1 MSLYINSS
9 VYHCK
14 QSKERNKL
22 KENYLEHFLMN
33 LEDVKKFVHATT
45 NFFDD
50 DTELS
55 SVELSDG
62 NINYVYRV
70 FDEKRGTSLI
80 VKQADIFLRSSGRPL
95 DVHRSKIEMDVL
107 KLQAEY
113 CPEYVPKI
121 YHYSEEMSA
130 LIMEDLG
137 NFENLRLGLMK
148 ENVFMSL
155 AEDISTFIV
164 NTQLPSTDLVLDR
177 HIKKLRVQ
185 NFINV
190 ELCDISEDLVF
201 TEPYYNYKNRNIIT
215 KGQESYVNSTLYN
228 DIELHAEIAQLRN
241 NFMNNA
247 QSLLHGDLHTGSI
260 FANRSGIKIIDPEF
274 AFYGPM
280 GYDIGNVLANMI
292 FALAN
297 KTYLKND
304 AEEFT
309 QYLKKTITEI
319 FDLTQAKLYQK
330 YDEIVQFKIY
340 KNEAFQNKYI
350 AGIISDSIG
359 YAGTEM
365 IRRVVG
371 DSKVIEVNDV
381 TDLTIK
387 LPLER
392 CLIEL
397 GVALIKNRASIKS
410 GQEIINLYN
419 RMVEKNKV

>member
-1 MSLYINSS
+1 MT
-9 VYHCK
+9 
-14 QSKERNKL
+14 
-22 KENYLEHFLMN
+22 ENYLEHFLMN
-33 LEDVKKFVHATT
+33 LEDVEKFVHATT

-50 DTELS
+50 DAELS
-55 SVELSDG
+55 SLELSDG

-70 FDEKRGTSLI
+70 FDEKKGISLI
-80 VKQADIFLRSSGRPL
+80 VKQADILLRSSGRPL
-95 DVHRSKIEMDVL
+95 DVRRSKIEMEVL

-121 YHYSEEMSA
+121 YYYSEEMSA
-130 LIMEDLG
+130 LIMEDIG
-137 NFENLRLGLMK
+137 NYENLRHGLMK
-148 ENVFMSL
+148 EHVFMSL
-155 AEDISTFIV
+155 AEDISTFMV

-185 NFINV
+185 NFINI

-228 DIELHAEIAQLRN
+228 DIELHAEIAELRN

-260 FANRSGIKIIDPEF
+260 FANKNGIKIIDPEF

-292 FALAN
+292 FVLAN
-297 KTYLKND
+297 KTYLKSE
-304 AEEFT
+304 ASEFI

-319 FDLTQAKLYQK
+319 FDLTLKKLHKK
-330 YDEIVQFKIY
+330 YSEIVMFKIY
-340 KNEAFQNKYI
+340 KNDAFQNKYLE
-350 AGIISDSIG
+350 GIISDAVG
-359 YAGTEM
+359 YTGTEI

-371 DSKVIEVNDV
+371 DSKVIEVNEV
-381 TDLTIK
+381 TNIAIK

-397 GVALIKNRASIKS
+397 GVALIKNRVSIKS

-419 RMVEKNKV
+419 KMVEKNKV

>member
-1 MSLYINSS
+1 MD
-9 VYHCK
+9 
-14 QSKERNKL
+14 
-22 KENYLEHFLMN
+22 
-33 LEDVKKFVHATT
+33 LEDVKKFVKTTT
-45 NFFDD
+45 NFFGN
-50 DTELS
+50 DTKLS
-55 SVELSDG
+55 SLELSDG

-95 DVHRSKIEMDVL
+95 DVRRSKIEMDVL

-121 YHYSEEMSA
+121 YYYSEEMSA
-130 LIMEDLG
+130 LVMEDIG
-137 NFENLRLGLMK
+137 DFENLRLGLMK

-185 NFINV
+185 NFTNV

-228 DIELHAEIAQLRN
+228 DIELHAEIAELRN

-260 FANRSGIKIIDPEF
+260 FANRSGIKVIDPEF

-297 KTYLKND
+297 KTYLKSD
-304 AEEFT
+304 AEAFT
-309 QYLKKTITEI
+309 QYLKKTIIEI
-319 FDLTQAKLYQK
+319 FDLTQAKLDQK
-330 YDEIVQFKIY
+330 YDDIILLPIYRNDAFK
-340 KNEAFQNKYI
+340 NKYI
-350 AGIISDSIG
+350 AGIISDAIG
-359 YAGTEM
+359 YSGTEI

-397 GVALIKNRASIKS
+397 GVTLIKNRVSIKS
-410 GQEIINLYN
+410 GQEIISLYN
-419 RMVEKNKV
+419 SMVRKNKV